1 MKNQIHTPGKLN
13 KKNKNMIVKY
23 DNYNSDEFEQMR
35 HKLKSYSDRLN
46 AGETLSERGAV
57 LEFFKI
63 YNTVVVG
70 QIQDIGYEKM
80 PESDCSSCTKRIKRI
95 IDNYFL
101 LFPLLDNKQNNND
114 NDGDNK
120 TVQRRGRKPKSE

>member
-80 PESDCSSCTKRIKRI
+80 PESACSSCTKRIKRI

-114 NDGDNK
+114 NDGENT
-120 TVQRRGRKPKSE
+120 TVQRRGRKSKSE

>member
-1 MKNQIHTPGKLN
+1 MRNQIHIPGKLN
-13 KKNKNMIVKY
+13 KKNMILKY

-46 AGETLSERGAV
+46 SGETLSERGAV
-57 LEFFKI
+57 MEFFKI

-80 PESDCSSCTKRIKRI
+80 PESACSSCTKRIKRI

-101 LFPLLDNKQNNND
+101 LFPLLENKQNNND
-114 NDGDNK
+114 NNDGDNTT

>member
-1 MKNQIHTPGKLN
+1 
-13 KKNKNMIVKY
+13 MIVKY

-70 QIQDIGYEKM
+70 QIPDIGYEKM
-80 PESDCSSCTKRIKRI
+80 PESACSSCTKRIKRV

-101 LFPLLDNKQNNND
+101 LFPLENKQNNND
-114 NDGDNK
+114 NNDGDNTT